1 MPSRTMPAPARKVS
15 GLDVGLGV
23 AAAIIGLGAAVSMAL
38 LLQLK

>member
-1 MPSRTMPAPARKVS
+1 MPTRPMPAPARKVS